1 MSNEH
6 VAGKR
11 KPAGEIRFN
20 IALNAEQK
28 EAKKII
34 LENTVT
40 VLKGMAGSGK
50 SLVAAQVALDM
61 LFKREVERIIIAR
74 PTVTAGEDIGFLP
87 GTKEDKLAPFTAPV
101 FDNMYR
107 LYNKEKIDKCLTDG
121 LIEIIPLGFL
131 RGRNFTNSIV
141 IMDES
146 QNVTNNQMQLVLTR
160 ICHGSKIILCGDS
173 AQIDLKNKADS
184 GFDVICKHMKGIPGF
199 AVVVLKTNHRHEI
212 VEKILEVY
220 RELN

>member
-1 MSNEH
+1 MSIEH
-6 VAGKR
+6 SSEKR
-11 KPAGEIRFN
+11 KPRGEIRFN
-20 IALNAEQK
+20 IALNSEQK
-28 EAKKII
+28 EAKKAI
-34 LENTVT
+34 LDSTVT

-50 SLVAAQVALDM
+50 SLVAAQVALDL

-107 LYNKEKIDKCLTDG
+107 LYNKEKIDKCVQDG

-141 IMDES
+141 ILDES
-146 QNVTNNQMQLVLTR
+146 QNVTNSQMQLVLTR
-160 ICHGSKIILCGDS
+160 ICNGSKIVLCGDN
-173 AQIDLKNKADS
+173 AQIDLKNKLDS
-184 GFDVICKHMKGIPGF
+184 GFDVVCKHMKGVPGF
-199 AVVVLKTNHRHEI
+199 AVVILKTNHRHPI
-212 VEKILEVY
+212 VEDFLKVY
-220 RELN
+220 HELS